1 MRWER
6 ERDTPDK
13 YNDVSLKSEKR
24 GLERGG
30 GGGWTTKGLMAGLF
44 GNDGERRVLY
54 IYIYISPSSCA
65 SNIKDVE
72 QNTEQKGADAW
83 RPVMRRQ
90 CNQEMGSV
98 VFSLSIFRSSP
109 LFSFF
114 FFFTCIKP
122 NYLDRIIYIY
132 MYKCWISLT
141 LSLTDDDVKKR
152 VGNLNRPAV
161 GKWTLDPST
170 SFSFSA
176 PCPSF
181 LIYTFTS
188 YDNQSAW
195 GRLYRPAIRSPPPVI
210 DVVLV
215 DDARKPFNLNRD
227 IEWPPVFFF
236 FFWF

>member
-1 MRWER
+1 MDDER
-6 ERDTPDK
+6 
-13 YNDVSLKSEKR
+13 
-24 GLERGG
+24 
-30 GGGWTTKGLMAGLF
+30 A
-44 GNDGERRVLY
+44 DGRTFWKWWRASRFV
-54 IYIYISPSSCA
+54 YIYISPSSCA

-98 VFSLSIFRSSP
+98 VFSLSPSSALRHSLVSFLFLFYVHKTQLSRSDYIHIYVQVLDKSDIITHRRRRKKKGGKFESP
-109 LFSFF
+109 GCGKMNTWSINKFF
-114 FFFTCIKP
+114 FLC
-122 NYLDRIIYIY
+122 
-132 MYKCWISLT
+132 SL
-141 LSLTDDDVKKR
+141 
-152 VGNLNRPAV
+152 
-161 GKWTLDPST
+161 
-170 SFSFSA
+170 
-176 PCPSF
+176 CPSF

>member
-1 MRWER
+1 MMES
-6 ERDTPDK
+6 
-13 YNDVSLKSEKR
+13 V
-24 GLERGG
+24 
-30 GGGWTTKGLMAGLF
+30 AF
-44 GNDGERRVLY
+44 C

-176 PCPSF
+176 PCVPLFLYIPSHRMTIN
-181 LIYTFTS
+181 LRGGDS
-188 YDNQSAW
+188 
-195 GRLYRPAIRSPPPVI
+195 I
-210 DVVLV
+210 DRQFDPL
-215 DDARKPFNLNRD
+215 RQLSMSSL
-227 IEWPPVFFF
+227 
-236 FFWF
+236 